1 MKGLVKVWVTTLPC
15 RVLVKTKNVVIEEM
29 RVGGQKLVSLSV
41 SQRDSLLSLAMNKSR
56 YSHWQVQR

>member
-29 RVGGQKLVSLSV
+29 RELVDRNLSLS
-41 SQRDSLLSLAMNKSR
+41 QCHNEIRF
-56 YSHWQVQR
+56 SHLQ